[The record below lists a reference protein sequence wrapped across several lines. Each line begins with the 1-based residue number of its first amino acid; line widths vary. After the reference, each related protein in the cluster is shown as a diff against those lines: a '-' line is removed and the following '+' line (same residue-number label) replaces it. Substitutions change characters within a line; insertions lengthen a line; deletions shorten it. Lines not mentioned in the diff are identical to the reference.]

1 MRLRNLALGL
11 GLGLAAVSAI
21 AQTPITFVRH
31 GETIANATG
40 KYSNSTLNTLTEK
53 GNQQVELLAKTLPRR
68 FAGIYV
74 SPAGRCLRTIAPY
87 LKATGQKATIWPELL
102 ECCHQRGAERNKPA
116 GPLQYGPKITVPQD
130 LKPYFVIEPGHERE
144 ISSPTYKAGLRQ
156 IDMAAERI
164 RKLPANES
172 FLLVSH
178 SIAGARLFEA
188 LTGKP
193 NRTKIDNARP
203 ITIERTGGAY
213 SIKRP

>member
-1 MRLRNLALGL
+1 MRPLNGGLSLALVTVAL
-11 GLGLAAVSAI
+11 GAV
-21 AQTPITFVRH
+21 AQTPITYVRH
-31 GETIANATG
+31 AETIANATG
-40 KYSNSTLNTLTEK
+40 KYSNATLNTLTEK

-116 GPLQYGPKITVPQD
+116 GPLQYGPKITVPQE
-130 LKPYFVIEPGHERE
+130 LKPYFIIEPGHERE
-144 ISSPTYKAGLRQ
+144 IASPTYKAGLRQ
-156 IDMAAERI
+156 IDMAAARI

-188 LTGKP
+188 LTGQP